1 MRIAFCFESPENLT
15 EAVKR
20 LANVINDRLE
30 LYRAFIDAGAIG
42 VPPACQPA
50 EPADAAASRPG
61 ADVLPNAGRAAAVR
75 SFGAEQNAKRTC
87 AACCKSE
94 ATWDSKWR
102 C

>member
-30 LYRAFIDAGAIG
+30 LYRAFIDAGAIE
-42 VPPACQPA
+42 VPSACQPT

-61 ADVLPNAGRAAAVR
+61 AAGLPHAGRATGKAAP
-75 SFGAEQNAKRTC
+75 
-87 AACCKSE
+87 
-94 ATWDSKWR
+94 WDSKWR